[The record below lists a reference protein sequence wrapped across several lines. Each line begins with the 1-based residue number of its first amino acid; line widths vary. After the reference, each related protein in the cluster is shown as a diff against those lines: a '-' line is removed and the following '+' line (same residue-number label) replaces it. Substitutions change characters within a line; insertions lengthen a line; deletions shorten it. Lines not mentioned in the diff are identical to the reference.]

1 MSDTYRVRPAVAD
14 DKIAIIGL
22 IDSAATWLQ
31 RDKNTNQWAEPWP
44 DEETRNGRITRGIV
58 RGATWI
64 VEDRGVLAGTIT
76 CRDRA
81 NPRLWTPAELAERAV
96 YVSRLIVDR
105 PYAGHGLGAALI
117 DWAGVR
123 GMEQW
128 DADWLRVDVWTTNL
142 GLHNYYKG
150 QDFEYLR
157 TVETECE
164 WDYPSAVLFQKPTAA
179 VNRASAALFEQAGG
193 ELSGTVNLAD
203 GALTPLR

>member
-1 MSDTYRVRPAVAD
+1 
-14 DKIAIIGL
+14 
-22 IDSAATWLQ
+22 
-31 RDKNTNQWAEPWP
+31 
-44 DEETRNGRITRGIV
+44 
-58 RGATWI
+58 
-64 VEDRGVLAGTIT
+64 
-76 CRDRA
+76 
-81 NPRLWTPAELAERAV
+81 
-96 YVSRLIVDR
+96 
-105 PYAGHGLGAALI
+105 
-117 DWAGVR
+117 
-123 GMEQW
+123 MEQW